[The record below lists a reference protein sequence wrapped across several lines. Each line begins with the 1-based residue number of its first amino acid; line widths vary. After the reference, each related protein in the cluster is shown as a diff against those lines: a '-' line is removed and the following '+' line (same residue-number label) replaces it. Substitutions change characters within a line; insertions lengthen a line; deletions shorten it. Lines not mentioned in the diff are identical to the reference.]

1 MVQQGMTTSLSD
13 YDTRT
18 RRRAACE
25 KFWKPYQP
33 TNRCTSVG
41 LHFTGLTLDQVG
53 RNSSFA
59 VSLSQVMIV
68 TFTMMNINITS
79 GVTVIIALYHYCCYF
94 WQITIFSTFF
104 SLSLNLN
111 LKPCLPVG
119 NRVFKAKQMWKRKTN
134 KWQGHINFWANT
146 TSRKPQSLPKNS
158 STRQCYE
165 QRFLNIVNFCTWKR
179 FPLAMAKCTGLPA
192 TTTTIKK
199 QM

>member
-1 MVQQGMTTSLSD
+1 MPRCLNLRNARFTNLRQVLSQVKFCFEYINGNYLAWWPGSRKTVLRRSCVTIKMVQQGMTTSLSD

-33 TNRCTSVG
+33 TNRFTSVG

-59 VSLSQVMIV
+59 VSLSRVMIV

-94 WQITIFSTFF
+94 
-104 SLSLNLN
+104 
-111 LKPCLPVG
+111 
-119 NRVFKAKQMWKRKTN
+119 
-134 KWQGHINFWANT
+134 
-146 TSRKPQSLPKNS
+146 
-158 STRQCYE
+158 
-165 QRFLNIVNFCTWKR
+165 
-179 FPLAMAKCTGLPA
+179 
-192 TTTTIKK
+192 
-199 QM
+199 